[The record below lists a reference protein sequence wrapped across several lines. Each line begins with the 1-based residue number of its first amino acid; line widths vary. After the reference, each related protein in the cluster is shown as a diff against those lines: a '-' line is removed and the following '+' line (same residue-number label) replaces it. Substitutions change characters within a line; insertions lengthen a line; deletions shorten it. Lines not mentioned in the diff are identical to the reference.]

1 MREMNNP
8 LLVQIQTKKEEM
20 FDRAQKT
27 GFNSIET
34 INCSQE
40 LDKLIYEYQLSMQ
53 KPRIDKT
60 KDKIQFR
67 NLLWFFHQ
75 PQKAAGSFDS

>member
-1 MREMNNP
+1 M
-8 LLVQIQTKKEEM
+8 QIQTKKEEM
-20 FDRAQKT
+20 FARAQKT

-53 KPRIDKT
+53 KPRNDKA

>member
-1 MREMNNP
+1 VRENNNP

-20 FDRAQKT
+20 FACAQQT
-27 GFNSIET
+27 GFNSMET
-34 INCSQE
+34 ISCSQE
-40 LDKLIYEYQLSMQ
+40 LDQLIYEYQISMQ
-53 KPRIDKT
+53 APLTNKA

-67 NLLWFFHQ
+67 NFLWFFHK